1 MRSATVSG
9 RKEKVPA
16 PKDNFV
22 LIGGKEQNKSHVSC
36 LPWLRIAWEEMTDKR
51 RNCYETQ
58 LESEEIKP
66 VRHSCTHVCDV
77 LCHLHRDAGTMYSQ
91 QYCLPGWG
99 SA

>member
-1 MRSATVSG
+1 MRSATVNG

-22 LIGGKEQNKSHVSC
+22 LAGGKEQNKSHVSY

-51 RNCYETQ
+51 RNSYETQ
-58 LESEEIKP
+58 LESEKIKAA
-66 VRHSCTHVCDV
+66 RHTCTHVCDV

-91 QYCLPGWG
+91 
-99 SA
+99 